1 MKRTI
6 LLFLIAC
13 LSSLFAFGEESLP
26 QQTVSIADIV
36 LAAQTGR
43 IKDYF
48 GKDLTV
54 TGWGFIVLGSAGN
67 VGASIDDKDYKEVVF
82 TALNYESPAAI
93 VDREVF
99 LVLPVTLVAKF
110 PVLKQNAINRLT
122 ITHVRLAWAKAFLN
136 PDRPV
141 LMPLESFDVLDSKA
155 PAAPAPTSGP
165 VSTTTP

>member
-1 MKRTI
+1 MKRT
-6 LLFLIAC
+6 LLLV
-13 LSSLFAFGEESLP
+13 LFVCASVVFTFGDEVLP
-26 QQTVSIADIV
+26 PLTVSIADVV

-54 TGWGFIVLGSAGN
+54 TGWGFVVLGSAGN
-67 VGASIDDKDYKEVVF
+67 VGASIDDKDYKEVAF

-99 LVLPVTLVAKF
+99 LILPVTLVAKF
-110 PVLKQNAINRLT
+110 PILKQNAINRLT
-122 ITHVRLAWAKAFLN
+122 IAHVRLAWAKAFLN

-141 LMPLESFDVLDSKA
+141 LMPLDSFDVLDSKA
-155 PAAPAPTSGP
+155 PSAVAPAPAPT
-165 VSTTTP
+165 TTP